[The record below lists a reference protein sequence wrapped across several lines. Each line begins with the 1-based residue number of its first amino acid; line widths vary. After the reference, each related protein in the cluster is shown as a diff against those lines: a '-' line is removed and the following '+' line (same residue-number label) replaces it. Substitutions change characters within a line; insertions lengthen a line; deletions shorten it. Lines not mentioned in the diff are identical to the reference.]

1 MEMQGLGKLII
12 IAGVFLVVIGL
23 LITLA
28 PKIPIIGKLPGDFY
42 FKRGDTSFYFPLA
55 SSILV
60 SIILSLVLNF
70 ILRGK

>member
-1 MEMQGLGKLII
+1 MELHGLGKLII

-42 FKRGDTSFYFPLA
+42 FKRGNTFFYFPLA
-55 SSILV
+55 SSILI